1 MTRRF
6 MVLGMLVALVVGAAP
21 VMAHDDYRIVG
32 TITQVTAKT
41 LDVKSAKGDKTVSM
55 RTDEATRVTRDKKE
69 VPAAELETGLSVVVD
84 ASGDSLASLVVRE
97 VRIVPALSRE

>member
-6 MVLGMLVALVVGAAP
+6 MILGMLVALVVGATP
-21 VMAHDDYRIVG
+21 VMAHDDYRIIG
-32 TITQVTAKT
+32 TIAKVTET
-41 LDVKSAKGDKTVSM
+41 RLDVKSAKGGKTVSM

-69 VPAAELETGLSVVVD
+69 VPASELETGLSVVVD

-97 VRIVPALSRE
+97 VRIVPALPRE